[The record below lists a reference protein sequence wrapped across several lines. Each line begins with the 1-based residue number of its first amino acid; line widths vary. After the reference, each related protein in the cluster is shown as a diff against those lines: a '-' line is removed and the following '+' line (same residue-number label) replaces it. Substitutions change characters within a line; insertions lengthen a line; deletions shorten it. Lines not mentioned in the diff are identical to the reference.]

1 MDTPNQACQYEG
13 TANEFS
19 TSRPLSIKQVF
30 YSQSLMAFICQR
42 NILPRNYMIYQRKNM
57 MGVEADENN
66 QVENPQIKVFFVERS
81 FDFLNFDYFDREVN
95 VQYESVLEHLLN
107 VQ

>member
-1 MDTPNQACQYEG
+1 
-13 TANEFS
+13 
-19 TSRPLSIKQVF
+19 
-30 YSQSLMAFICQR
+30 
-42 NILPRNYMIYQRKNM
+42 

-66 QVENPQIKVFFVERS
+66 QVENPQIKVFFVERL

-107 VQ
+107 VQWQKVVCLSFVLTVEGLTGVEENNIDTKSMAQDVWLSRMALITYVLLSVLAG

>member
-1 MDTPNQACQYEG
+1 
-13 TANEFS
+13 
-19 TSRPLSIKQVF
+19 
-30 YSQSLMAFICQR
+30 
-42 NILPRNYMIYQRKNM
+42 

-66 QVENPQIKVFFVERS
+66 QVENPQIKVFFVERL

-107 VQ
+107 LQWQKVVCLSFVLTVEFLTGVEENNIDTKSMAQDVWLPRMALITCVLLSVLAG

>member
-1 MDTPNQACQYEG
+1 
-13 TANEFS
+13 
-19 TSRPLSIKQVF
+19 
-30 YSQSLMAFICQR
+30 
-42 NILPRNYMIYQRKNM
+42 M

-66 QVENPQIKVFFVERS
+66 QVENPQIKVLFVERL

-95 VQYESVLEHLLN
+95 VQYESLLEYLLN